1 MVWVWYA
8 WVVGRTRRRARGRAD
23 VGSSRE
29 GERMGGGVRR
39 GESRVDRPM
48 PRGRTRWGR
57 GRAARATQARGG
69 GTGTDSVRDGG
80 TLASVTGQSA
90 EGETKK
96 GSEEVCSA
104 SRSFSVEAC
113 STEEG
118 SCCLAV
124 SFAAATPRQNSQG
137 LAGSKVAV
145 RAKVSGRVRTFSVN
159 ILPQAKTCTASSSAP
174 LAQSQAK
181 RREVIATVRRTGRTR
196 KWTRTGGRRKCGFG
210 MMTRMVGRTAG
221 WNANLR

>member
-1 MVWVWYA
+1 
-8 WVVGRTRRRARGRAD
+8 
-23 VGSSRE
+23 
-29 GERMGGGVRR
+29 MGGGVRR
-39 GESRVDRPM
+39 GESRVGRPV

-69 GTGTDSVRDGG
+69 GTGTDLVRDGG
-80 TLASVTGQSA
+80 TLVSVTGQSA

-96 GSEEVCSA
+96 GGEEVCSA
-104 SRSFSVEAC
+104 NRSFSVEAS
-113 STEEG
+113 STEDG

-137 LAGSKVAV
+137 LAGSKVAL
-145 RAKVSGRVRTFSVN
+145 RATVSGRVRTFSVN

-181 RREVIATVRRTGRTR
+181 SREVIAKVRRTGRTL
-196 KWTRTGGRRKCGFG
+196 KWS
-210 MMTRMVGRTAG
+210 
-221 WNANLR
+221 